1 MITGRAE
8 VRVTDNQLPVPPVIR
23 DCSKHFGTDL
33 SKIGSAEDAPV
44 RWKAEPFGR
53 ADLATQTKADAKVT
67 SQRTATLYY
76 RTGQETEEQVKG
88 PQKNGFYKV
97 SAEVQR
103 YDINEARRLIERI
116 TDGALP
122 APAAAVV
129 KALIREIVGA
139 AEERF
144 NEITA
149 VTVRPKIVR
158 VIYHG
163 DPPTPS
169 PTGATPGKP
178 PVNGPRKLPEG
189 CPTTARVNKATGAAF
204 DTGERLRL
212 PGIPADMIACGYTSE
227 SQRISLELG
236 IGDWPADA
244 DAKHLADGFQR
255 ISIPGAD
262 HAWYKADDDGQT
274 KQEAVYAVIGDR
286 FIGGAAAFVY
296 ERLDL
301 VVKLA
306 ADLIARPDLDNVIG

>member
-1 MITGRAE
+1 MAVDLAAGVVKGIVKAFKDFAFGPVIDAFAILGTIQQVTAYLVQWRAELALLPEDTRFGIGSEVITGRAE

-23 DCSKHFGTDL
+23 DCSQHFGTDL

-44 RWKAEPFGR
+44 KWKAEPFGR

-67 SQRTATLYY
+67 SRRTATLYY

-122 APAAAVV
+122 APAATVV
-129 KALIREIVGA
+129 KALIGEIVGA

-149 VTVRPKIVR
+149 VTVRPKNVR

-163 DPPTPS
+163 DPPTP
-169 PTGATPGKP
+169 TVATPAPGRRLP
-178 PVNGPRKLPEG
+178 ADLHPGRGPR
-189 CPTTARVNKATGAAF
+189 
-204 DTGERLRL
+204 
-212 PGIPADMIACGYTSE
+212 
-227 SQRISLELG
+227 
-236 IGDWPADA
+236 
-244 DAKHLADGFQR
+244 
-255 ISIPGAD
+255 
-262 HAWYKADDDGQT
+262 
-274 KQEAVYAVIGDR
+274 
-286 FIGGAAAFVY
+286 
-296 ERLDL
+296 L
-301 VVKLA
+301 VQS
-306 ADLIARPDLDNVIG
+306 RR